1 MQKIIKADLN
11 NLIISYIFVNWNSIK
26 KWIFQKPLKTRPFKN
41 RLDSLEQIRLA
52 PSTINGSEPNFIQ
65 KSSLLL
71 LREQHNR
78 EHRKFKNLDLTKS
91 LQILEEYQQKM
102 KIILL
107 INFFVLKRS
116 QKRILR
122 T

>member
-78 EHRKFKNLDLTKS
+78 EHRKFKKYRPDQEFANIRGIPTKD
-91 LQILEEYQQKM
+91 ENYF
-102 KIILL
+102 
-107 INFFVLKRS
+107 IN
-116 QKRILR
+116 
-122 T
+122 